1 MAEVAVTSADR
12 REEEKQMSQQQ
23 IYQPQNAKQREDKSN
38 RARMLISCPD
48 RAGIVA
54 AVSQFLYEQ
63 GANIV
68 QSDQYTMD
76 PEGGMFFMRIEF
88 DLQDLELRLA
98 SLQEDFTRV
107 ADRFEMRWSIFRAAR
122 KKRVAIFV
130 SKEDHALL
138 ELLWQWQAGDLD
150 AEISMVISNHED
162 MRGLVESFGI
172 PYHYIPVTPDTKP
185 EAERQQ
191 RELTVGKVDLIV
203 LARYMQ
209 IIPPKFIE
217 QFHNRIINIHH
228 SFLPAFVGGK
238 PYQQAYD
245 RGVKLIGAT
254 AHYVTEELD
263 GGPIIEQDIQRVSH
277 RDNVNELKRIGRHIE
292 RIVLARA
299 VKWHIED
306 RLLVFQNKT
315 VAFV

>member
-1 MAEVAVTSADR
+1 
-12 REEEKQMSQQQ
+12 MSQPP
-23 IYQPQNAKQREDKSN
+23 IYQPQDAKRLEDKSN

-88 DLQDLELRLA
+88 DLQDLEQRL
-98 SLQEDFTRV
+98 STLQEDFTRV
-107 ADRFEMRWSIFRAAR
+107 ADRFSMRWSIYRAAR
-122 KKRVAIFV
+122 RKRVAIFV

-162 MRGLVESFGI
+162 MRQLVESFGI
-172 PYHYIPVTPDTKP
+172 PYHYIPVTPDTKQ
-185 EAERQQ
+185 EAERKQ

-306 RLLVFQNKT
+306 RLLVYQNKT